1 MISDYHINLLLILV
15 VTYFML
21 FYSYSYSQLL
31 NFPLQCNRDL
41 RCYTNYIT
49 INRIFKWLRYWG
61 RHRTVDR
68 SSGAYSGRGGGQGR
82 PPPWVLRILRERA
95 LSLTQ
100 QQKKRQRGRMLR
112 KKKKYIVS
120 GVMMAKEP
128 PLHFDLFPPS
138 NISLY
143 PFLPFLIRQKTKRY
157 FFNT

>member
-61 RHRTVDR
+61 RHRSVDR
-68 SSGAYSGRGGGQGR
+68 SSGAYSGRGGRLGAPPLDFKNLKRKSTVTHPAIEKETKRKNVKEKEEIYRFWSYDGQR
-82 PPPWVLRILRERA
+82 TPPPS
-95 LSLTQ
+95 SL
-100 QQKKRQRGRMLR
+100 LAISV
-112 KKKKYIVS
+112 Y
-120 GVMMAKEP
+120 
-128 PLHFDLFPPS
+128 PLFSLF
-138 NISLY
+138 L
-143 PFLPFLIRQKTKRY
+143 
-157 FFNT
+157 